1 MNIEDKILPVIPTWC
16 DLYELEDKFIK
27 RGERIAELE
36 SKLADANEIIVC
48 LETDM
53 PMSDRLLNQRG
64 TITKLQ
70 AQLVLA
76 NKESSANVENALN
89 HYSRAKQAEAQLEG
103 LRATR
108 THLQK
113 DVKALQAQL
122 EKVRGLP
129 EKWRREW
136 YDPIRPDKC
145 EFADEL
151 QAILEKE

>member
-1 MNIEDKILPVIPTWC
+1 MNNLLLDNNDLLWIKAVAGIDTAEAKRHFDNILSVGRALRILNTLTAAWAQIE
-16 DLYELEDKFIK
+16 E
-27 RGERIAELE
+27 
-36 SKLADANEIIVC
+36 
-48 LETDM
+48 
-53 PMSDRLLNQRG
+53 
-64 TITKLQ
+64 LQ

-113 DVKALQAQL
+113 DVKELKAQL

-151 QAILEKE
+151 QAILEKDDER